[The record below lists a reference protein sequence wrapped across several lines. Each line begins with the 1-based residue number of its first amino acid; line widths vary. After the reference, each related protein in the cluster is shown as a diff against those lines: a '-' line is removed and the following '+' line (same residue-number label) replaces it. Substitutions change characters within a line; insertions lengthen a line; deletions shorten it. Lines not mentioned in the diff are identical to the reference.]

1 MEKLFQLEERKKS
14 ATNVEARRAAME
26 EKEKK
31 LITLTV
37 QPGLLPLI
45 TNKVDLSKAAEK
57 RRKLIEMEKLAKL
70 EERKKSAKIV
80 KAAMAGKEGNE
91 QLGST
96 LYFGPGLLMDIERR
110 NNTLPQLQERKRR
123 LEYLPSNKN
132 TFSR

>member
-1 MEKLFQLEERKKS
+1 MEKLAQLEKRKQNAK
-14 ATNVEARRAAME
+14 NVEARRAAME

-70 EERKKSAKIV
+70 EERKKGAKMV
-80 KAAMAGKEGNE
+80 KAAKAENE

-123 LEYLPSNKN
+123 LEYLPSTKR
-132 TFSR
+132 TFRR